1 VTVTTVTQDLRYA
14 LRSLGKNPGFAAAAI
29 ATLALGIGGN
39 CAIFGVVNAIFLR
52 PLPFPEPQRLV
63 RLLEKTTTP
72 SGQTYT
78 GNLLPSRYERIT
90 AENGLF
96 DRTTAQRVERLTLT
110 GSGDPVRVDGAS
122 LSAGS
127 LALLGVVPAL
137 GRTFRPEE
145 ERAGEA
151 SGVALVS
158 HRLWQERFGGDP
170 SLPGRAIRLD
180 GRSAVVVGV
189 LPAGFHFPYRAD
201 VWLPLRIDPSDRR
214 DLLVIARLAPGR
226 TLSNARAQAPAIAR
240 RLEESDPAGIR
251 DRGLEIVSLHSN
263 LVREEDRVPLL
274 LLAAM
279 GSFLLLACANLAN
292 LILARSTAR
301 QRETAIRSALGASRW
316 RHVRQSLSESL
327 LLSALGAGAGL
338 LLARW
343 LSGPLDA
350 LMPRVLLEEL
360 PSGRGGLDLRLLA
373 FAAAAAVATGLLC
386 GLAPALSSARLDVG
400 PLLKSVGRS
409 AAGGGENR
417 RLLSGFVVLQ
427 VAISTLL
434 LSGAFAMMAG
444 FHEKRTRD
452 LGVDPKNL
460 LHAELEFPLSRYESG
475 AQRVRALDEILRR
488 ISSIPGVSRAAA
500 TSVNPLWGGTWGI
513 GIAPGPLA
521 SDPREYRSV
530 NVRLVTP
537 GLLRAMGTA
546 LLSGRDVS
554 ATDREDSPPVAVV
567 SRRMAR
573 RIWGEGA
580 ALGQTVARRSARGE
594 PVRMQVVGVAADV
607 ADFGEMEETVYLP
620 YRQLSNSE
628 DAETVHLMVRG
639 EPGRSGFAAEVARA
653 ARAVDPALALAEVSP
668 MEGLYAESL
677 SQQCLGTLVLGAFG
691 VFGLALAVIGTYG
704 VTAFRVGRRSTEI
717 GIRLALGAQPAGIER
732 LFVRQGFG
740 FSVAGGLLGIAA
752 MELARPH
759 LARAL
764 GPGFAGSP
772 GLDAAVVGVLVAAGT
787 LASWAP
793 ARRAAHRDPLASL
806 RAD

>member
-1 VTVTTVTQDLRYA
+1 MTTVARDLRCA
-14 LRSLGKNPGFAAAAI
+14 LRSLARNPGFAAAAI

-63 RLLEKTTTP
+63 RLLDKTTTP
-72 SGQTYT
+72 SGQVYT
-78 GNLLPSRYERIT
+78 GNLLPSRFERI
-90 AENGLF
+90 AAQSGLF

-158 HRLWQERFGGDP
+158 HRLWRERFGGDR
-170 SLPGRAIRLD
+170 SLPGRAILLD

-226 TLSNARAQAPAIAR
+226 SLADARAQAPGIAR
-240 RLEESDPAGIR
+240 QLEEADPAGSPN
-251 DRGLEIVSLHSN
+251 RGLEIVSLRSN

-279 GSFLLLACANLAN
+279 GTFLLLACANLAN
-292 LILARSTAR
+292 LILARSAAR

-316 RHVRQSLSESL
+316 RHVRQFLSESL
-327 LLSALGAGAGL
+327 LLSVLGAGAGL
-338 LLARW
+338 LLAGW
-343 LSGPLDA
+343 MSGALDA

-360 PSGRGGLDLRLLA
+360 PSLRGGLDLRLLA
-373 FAAAAAVATGLLC
+373 FTAAAAVATGVLC

-400 PLLKSVGRS
+400 PLLRSVGRS
-409 AAGGGENR
+409 TTGGGENR

-434 LSGAFAMMAG
+434 LSGAFAMILG

-452 LGVDPKNL
+452 LGVDPRNL
-460 LHAELEFPLSRYESG
+460 LHAELEFPLSRYG
-475 AQRVRALDEILRR
+475 AGARRVRALDEILRR

-500 TSVNPLWGGTWGI
+500 TSVNPLWGGTWGM

-521 SDPREYRSV
+521 GDLREYRSV

-537 GLLRAMGTA
+537 GLLRTMGTA
-546 LLSGRDVS
+546 LLSGRDIS
-554 ATDREDSPPVAVV
+554 ETDREDSAPVAIV

-573 RIWGEGA
+573 RIWGQGA

-639 EPGRSGFAAEVARA
+639 EAGRSGFAADVARA
-653 ARAVDPALALAEVSP
+653 VRAVDPALALAQVAP

-677 SQQCLGTLVLGAFG
+677 SQQRLGTLVLGAFG
-691 VFGLALAVIGTYG
+691 MFGLALAAIGTYG

-732 LFVRQGFG
+732 QFVREGLV

-752 MELARPH
+752 MELARPP

-764 GPGFAGSP
+764 GPAFAGSP
-772 GLDAAVVGVLVAAGT
+772 GLDAAVVGVLVVAGT

-793 ARRAAHRDPLASL
+793 ARRAARRDPLGSL
-806 RAD
+806 RSD

>member
-1 VTVTTVTQDLRYA
+1 VTVTIVMLDLRYA

-63 RLLEKTTTP
+63 RLLDKTTTP
-72 SGQTYT
+72 GGQIYT
-78 GNLLPSRYERIT
+78 GNLLPSRFEGI
-90 AENGLF
+90 AAQAGVF
-96 DRTTAQRVERLTLT
+96 DRLTAQRVERLTLT

-127 LALLGVVPAL
+127 LALFGVAPAL

-158 HRLWQERFGGDP
+158 HSLWRERFGGDR
-170 SLPGRAIRLD
+170 SLVGRAILLD

-226 TLSNARAQAPAIAR
+226 SLSDARAQAPAIAL
-240 RLEESDPAGIR
+240 RLEEEDPAGSR
-251 DRGLEIVSLHSN
+251 GRGLEIVSLHSN

-292 LILARSTAR
+292 LILARSAAR
-301 QRETAIRSALGASRW
+301 QRETAIRAALGASRS
-316 RHVRQSLSESL
+316 RQVRQFLSESL
-327 LLSALGAGAGL
+327 LLSILGAGAGL
-338 LLARW
+338 LLAGW
-343 LSGPLDA
+343 MSGPLDR

-373 FAAAAAVATGLLC
+373 FAAAAAIATGVLC
-386 GLAPALSSARLDVG
+386 GLAPALSSAGLDVG
-400 PLLKSVGRS
+400 PLLRAGGRS
-409 AAGGGENR
+409 TAGGGENR
-417 RLLSGFVVLQ
+417 RLLSVFVVLQ

-434 LSGAFAMMAG
+434 LSGAFAMMRG

-460 LHAELEFPLSRYESG
+460 LHAELEFPLSRYGTGGE
-475 AQRVRALDEILRR
+475 RVRALDEILRR
-488 ISSIPGVSRAAA
+488 ISSVSGVSRAAA
-500 TSVNPLWGGTWGI
+500 TSVNPLWGGTWGM

-521 SDPREYRSV
+521 ADPREYRSV

-537 GLLRAMGTA
+537 GLLRTMGTA

-554 ATDREDSPPVAVV
+554 ETDREDSPPVAIV

-580 ALGQTVARRSARGE
+580 ALGQTVAHRSARGE

-620 YRQLSNSE
+620 CRQLSNSE

-639 EPGRSGFAAEVARA
+639 DLRRRGFAADVARA
-653 ARAVDPALALAEVSP
+653 VRAVDPSLALAEVSP
-668 MEGLYAESL
+668 IEGLYAESL
-677 SQQCLGTLVLGAFG
+677 SQQRLGTLILGAFG
-691 VFGLALAVIGTYG
+691 VFGLALAAIGTYG
-704 VTAFRVGRRSTEI
+704 VTAFRVGRRRAEI
-717 GIRLALGAQPAGIER
+717 GIRLALGARPAGIER
-732 LFVRQGFG
+732 LFVREGLG
-740 FSVAGGLLGIAA
+740 LSLVGGLLGIAA
-752 MELARPH
+752 IEISRPL

-772 GLDAAVVGVLVAAGT
+772 GLDAAVVGVLVAAGS

-793 ARRAAHRDPLASL
+793 ARRAAHRDPLPAL
-806 RAD
+806 RTD